1 VTNLSL
7 QDLPRPLDSLLD
19 GWVDFAQWHNE
30 APPHF
35 SDKALATGR
44 LDATCLALSFDP
56 RAVACGMRGPLLIA
70 SIGGPR
76 FAGQEQAA
84 TEAQILDG
92 WAAAYGCD
100 QAHAARRVAGDYAV
114 FIVDFRA
121 RRAVLACDRFVRR
134 TLCYAIDGTRLSFAD
149 RADAVARRRGSD
161 YDQQALYN
169 YLWFHFIPA
178 PQTVFQGVQRLPG
191 GHTAAL
197 EGSHLSVQKHWLP
210 AFEEH
215 RRASYRALRAE
226 FRELLHQAMAR
237 QAHGKVGCFLSGGTD
252 SSTVAG
258 MLANVT
264 GRSPPTFSIGFDAAG
279 YDEMDYARTAAHHFK
294 TDHHEYYV
302 TPDDVADAV
311 PKLAGAADQPFGNS
325 SLVPAY
331 YCARMA
337 RDSGIGTMLAGDG
350 GDELFGGNTR
360 YAFQRVLD
368 VYERI
373 PRVVRRHVLEGAWND
388 SAVLA
393 RIPVLRKAASYVKQA
408 RIPMPDRLQS
418 YNLLARIGME
428 EIFTA
433 DFLAAVDPSQ
443 PLRDQRA
450 VYRETEGKALVNRM
464 LAYDWKYTLADSDLP
479 KVNLATSTAG
489 VACAFPLLDDRLV
502 DFSLRLAPSL
512 KLRRLTLRWFFKDAL
527 KDFLPREI
535 IAKRKHG
542 FGLPF
547 GVWITRHARLRDT
560 ALESIDLLRGTN
572 IVRPDFLARLTSDL
586 LPRAPGYYGE
596 LVWILMMLGQWRG
609 QRGIGQGIA
618 RAAAG
623 ADIDRRPADCAP
635 T

>member
-1 VTNLSL
+1 MEPRFDPVSEKAMHSPEGEAPGVLCAGHPRFLDT
-7 QDLPRPLDSLLD
+7 DLAELARAKGVAAAWREAFARHGTAAPTRAA
-19 GWVDFAQWHNE
+19 GDFAVAVGDRGE
-30 APPHF
+30 RML
-35 SDKALATGR
+35 LAV
-44 LDATCLALSFDP
+44 D
-56 RAVACGMRGPLLIA
+56 
-70 SIGGPR
+70 R
-76 FAGQEQAA
+76 FAICNLYYRVDRGQLRYDSRADR
-84 TEAQILDG
+84 L
-92 WAAAYGCD
+92 
-100 QAHAARRVAGDYAV
+100 AGDDELDPQALFDYLYYHVVPAPRTV
-114 FIVDFRA
+114 FGA
-121 RRAVLACDRFVRR
+121 VRR
-134 TLCYAIDGTRLSFAD
+134 
-149 RADAVARRRGSD
+149 
-161 YDQQALYN
+161 
-169 YLWFHFIPA
+169 IPA
-178 PQTVFQGVQRLPG
+178 
-191 GHTAAL
+191 GHYVLWERGTLKTGAWWTPTFVEDGRAPL
-197 EGSHLSVQKHWLP
+197 ADLRVEFKELVREAIAKH
-210 AFEEH
+210 A
-215 RRASYRALRAE
+215 
-226 FRELLHQAMAR
+226 QNG
-237 QAHGKVGCFLSGGTD
+237 QVGCFLSGGTD

-258 MLANVT
+258 MLANIT
-264 GRSPPTFSIGFDAAG
+264 GRSPPTFSIGFDASG
-279 YDEMDYARTAAHHFK
+279 YDEMDYARIAARHFK

-311 PKLAGAADQPFGNS
+311 PRLAAAADQPFGNS

-337 RDSGIGTMLAGDG
+337 RDAGIGTMLAGDG

-360 YAFQRVLD
+360 YAFQRVLAA
-368 VYERI
+368 YERI
-373 PRVVRRHVLEGAWND
+373 PRLVREHVLEGAWND

-418 YNLLARIGME
+418 YNLLARIGIE
-428 EIFTA
+428 EIFTP
-433 DFLAAVDPSQ
+433 DFLAAIDPSQ

-450 VYRETEGKALVNRM
+450 VYRETEGKSLVNRM

-547 GVWITRHARLRDT
+547 GVWITRHARLRET
-560 ALESIDLLRGTN
+560 ALESIELLRGTS
-572 IVRPDFLARLTSDL
+572 IVRADFLARLTSDL
-586 LPRAPGYYGE
+586 MPRAPGYYGE

-609 QRGIGQGIA
+609 QRGTGPGMA
-618 RAAAG
+618 
-623 ADIDRRPADCAP
+623 RPAPEIDNRRTDRAS